1 MAGTLSSRCLQAQQG
16 SSSVLE
22 TLALLVQDE
31 LDSRLSR
38 LIERRFSSSGLDER
52 KLMQDFDWS
61 FNPRLPK
68 REIRKK
74 AEGTE

>member
-1 MAGTLSSRCLQAQQG
+1 M
-16 SSSVLE
+16 LE